1 MYTHPSDLPLWR
13 RLEQLCLGPVLCEAG
28 CHLQVLQLVGTPQYR
43 WACNAFIHSFN
54 ASSTLVCNAFFN
66 SGMQVSKDHS
76 DADDGVMQHLGA
88 LINTKL
94 TQSRPE
100 PPATSW
106 YDTHTGK
113 TSLTLP

>member
-1 MYTHPSDLPLWR
+1 MAQVGAIVSGSGTMRGWMPFTSA
-13 RLEQLCLGPVLCEAG
+13 PVGWNATIQVG
-28 CHLQVLQLVGTPQYR
+28 LQR
-43 WACNAFIHSFN
+43 IHSFII
-54 ASSTLVCNAFFN
+54 LN
-66 SGMQVSKDHS
+66 SVVQVSKDHS

-113 TSLTLP
+113 TSLTQP